1 MKASGLGPRASDRIA
16 VGIIRKA
23 HGVRGE
29 ASVEPWT
36 DSPERFK
43 KLRAVTLVSPDES
56 ETRDAEIEST
66 RAHVDRALVKFK
78 GIDSPEALRDL
89 QNWTIEIP
97 LSKARK
103 LKRGEYFLHDL
114 EGLEL
119 VDASGKRR
127 GVVKDAYEGGGGVL
141 LNVEGPNGDF
151 EVPFA
156 EEICTKIDLKKG
168 KITVDLP
175 EGLDDLDHVED

>member
-1 MKASGLGPRASDRIA
+1 MSQRIA

-36 DSPERFK
+36 DSLDRFGE
-43 KLRAVTLVSPDES
+43 LHGVMLVSPDDA
-56 ETRDAEIEST
+56 ETRPAEIESS
-66 RAHVDRALVKFK
+66 RAHGDRALVKFK
-78 GIDSPEALRDL
+78 GIDSPESLRDF

-97 LSKARK
+97 LADARK
-103 LKRGEYFLHDL
+103 LDRGEFFLHDL

-119 VDASGKRR
+119 VDAAGTRR
-127 GVVKDAYEGGGGVL
+127 GVVKEAYEGGGGVL
-141 LNVEGPNGDF
+141 LNVEGPNGDY

-156 EEICTKIDLKKG
+156 EAICTKIDLKK
-168 KITVDLP
+168 KRIIVDLP
-175 EGLDDLDHVED
+175 EGLDDLDHVAD